1 MIRRSI
7 QCSSKSV
14 RNIKSYPARPFFSR
28 GSDNGSRLEG
38 SWKVVGTLHDNEVG
52 VENLSG
58 DRNTKMEEVKG
69 HASYLECTG
78 PREIFDLSSRLSSR
92 PSVTSSSIFFP
103 ACSLFHRHFS
113 CTATFYFVTWQ
124 QAATDDRCT
133 WINGINCRK
142 VRPVCNCATM
152 TKLSRLFFD
161 DFLDHS
167 RIYCDTGG
175 SMVLELY
182 EDFVEDAFC
191 RLCIFLDFPFSFSLQ
206 SA

>member
-14 RNIKSYPARPFFSR
+14 RNINSYPAHPFFSR

-78 PREIFDLSSRLSSR
+78 PPRNIRSLLSSLLTPLRYVLVDLLSRVFS
-92 PSVTSSSIFFP
+92 FP
-103 ACSLFHRHFS
+103 PTLFVYRHF
-113 CTATFYFVTWQ
+113 
-124 QAATDDRCT
+124 
-133 WINGINCRK
+133 
-142 VRPVCNCATM
+142 
-152 TKLSRLFFD
+152 LFRY
-161 DFLDHS
+161 LA
-167 RIYCDTGG
+167 TGG
-175 SMVLELY
+175 DGRSMHV
-182 EDFVEDAFC
+182 DQRD
-191 RLCIFLDFPFSFSLQ
+191 
-206 SA
+206 